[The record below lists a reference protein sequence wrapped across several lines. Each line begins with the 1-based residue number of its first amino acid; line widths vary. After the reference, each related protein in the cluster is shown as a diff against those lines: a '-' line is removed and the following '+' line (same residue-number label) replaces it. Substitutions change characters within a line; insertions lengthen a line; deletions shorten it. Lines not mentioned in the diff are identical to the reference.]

1 MICWL
6 TSRIFD
12 ISISLAVEVFFFF
25 FLGWEGKG
33 GCLTVLVNILSVT
46 KVSKTDP
53 VLSLGEYSCYK
64 SVCWVFSRQIFS
76 LSTLCSPAINPNG
89 LLLDEEQ
96 EYSSQW
102 ILAAE
107 SGTTA
112 GVRACGFG
120 LS

>member
-1 MICWL
+1 MSFL
-6 TSRIFD
+6 PLLSR
-12 ISISLAVEVFFFF
+12 VGGE
-25 FLGWEGKG
+25 G

-53 VLSLGEYSCYK
+53 VLSLVEYSCYK
-64 SVCWVFSRQIFS
+64 SVCWVFSRQIFC